1 MVDMPSRARF
11 PSYYSRFPLFA
22 GSVRLVVNRGQE
34 MRKEKMEAKI
44 LDLAR

>member
-22 GSVRLVVNRGQE
+22 GSVRLVVDRGLGT
-34 MRKEKMEAKI
+34 KTAI
-44 LDLAR
+44 LNVIPDL